1 MGEKFDN
8 LAEMKID
15 QIKKFLSKYA
25 YKETKKEE
33 KVLELHHLTKKK
45 AQNANT
51 GICGR
56 KTSNICLIIF
66 VRSQA
71 DTAKFLPLV
80 DQFKNDPVTL
90 TYVLAQDEPQMMSQ
104 FEIKG
109 SGAIVYKPKRSK
121 FTKIDSVEV
130 EDVRNLVDSAIS
142 GGASSWTKISNK
154 NNDGLLFN
162 ESKAKDEL

>member
-1 MGEKFDN
+1 MTEPTNFVGEKFDN

-25 YKETKKEE
+25 YKESKKEE

-66 VRSQA
+66 LKTQEE
-71 DTAKFLPLV
+71 TAKFLPLV

-90 TYVLAQDEPQMMSQ
+90 TYVLA
-104 FEIKG
+104 
-109 SGAIVYKPKRSK
+109 
-121 FTKIDSVEV
+121 
-130 EDVRNLVDSAIS
+130 
-142 GGASSWTKISNK
+142 
-154 NNDGLLFN
+154 
-162 ESKAKDEL
+162 